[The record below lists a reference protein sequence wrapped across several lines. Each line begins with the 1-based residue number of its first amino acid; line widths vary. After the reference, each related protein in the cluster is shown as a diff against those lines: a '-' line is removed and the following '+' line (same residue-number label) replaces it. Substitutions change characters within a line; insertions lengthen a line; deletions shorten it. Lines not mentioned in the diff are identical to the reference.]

1 MNSSYNDISRDNET
15 AQFPPLAKPQSY
27 TPSNSV
33 WGESNI
39 HLYN

>member
-1 MNSSYNDISRDNET
+1 MKFSRDNET

-33 WGESNI
+33 WGESINV
-39 HLYN
+39 